1 MIVWSGLGFLVPA
14 IAFGIWVIMNLMVDG
29 IYGDGADAERVVA
42 SAIAL
47 LLAAPAIWFS
57 GKALE
62 SPGRLVIDKE
72 TGEEMI
78 LNGPRHTLF
87 FIPMKYWAF
96 PAIAGGLFAIGV
108 ALFGS

>member
-1 MIVWSGLGFLVPA
+1 MIVWSGLGILVPA
-14 IAFGIWVIMNLMVDG
+14 ITFAIWVVMNLMVDG
-29 IYGDGADAERVVA
+29 IYGDGADAERIVA

-47 LLAAPAIWFS
+47 LLSAPAIWFS

-62 SPGRLVIDKE
+62 GPGRLVIDKE

-78 LNGPRHTLF
+78 LRARHTLF

-96 PAIAGGLFAIGV
+96 PAIAGGLFALGV
-108 ALFGS
+108 ALFGA

>member
-14 IAFGIWVIMNLMVDG
+14 IAFAIWVIMNLMVDG
-29 IYGDGADAERVVA
+29 MYGDGADAERVVA

-47 LLAAPAIWFS
+47 LLSAPAIWFS

-62 SPGRLVIDKE
+62 GPGRVVIDKE

-78 LNGPRHTLF
+78 LRPRHTLF

-96 PAIAGGLFAIGV
+96 PAIAAGLFIIGV
-108 ALFGS
+108 ALFGA

>member
-14 IAFGIWVIMNLMVDG
+14 IAFAIWVIMNLMVDG

-47 LLAAPAIWFS
+47 LLSAPAIWFS

-62 SPGRLVIDKE
+62 GPGRLVIDKE

-78 LNGPRHTLF
+78 LRRRHTLF

-96 PAIAGGLFAIGV
+96 PAIVGGLFAIGV
-108 ALFGS
+108 ALFGA